1 MPLTYHLV
9 PAETWATSDATR
21 PYEAASLAD
30 EGFVHCTDGVGELV
44 ATANRHLRGDPRPY
58 RVLTL
63 DLERVG
69 SPWRYDDPARSIEP
83 RSSPSGPSSATRT
96 DGSSRSNPDRRALD
110 RSDRLDGARSHHGR
124 RVFAVDA
131 ERASAATCGMVDDEE
146 RDPELDPELDPRE
159 AARDR
164 RRDRDH
170 EAHGRS
176 LMRTGLAKGFKQILD
191 AQARRAERAALAEE
205 RKPKPKDKRR
215 P

>member
-1 MPLTYHLV
+1 
-9 PAETWATSDATR
+9 
-21 PYEAASLAD
+21 
-30 EGFVHCTDGVGELV
+30 
-44 ATANRHLRGDPRPY
+44 
-58 RVLTL
+58 
-63 DLERVG
+63 
-69 SPWRYDDPARSIEP
+69 
-83 RSSPSGPSSATRT
+83 
-96 DGSSRSNPDRRALD
+96 
-110 RSDRLDGARSHHGR
+110 
-124 RVFAVDA
+124 
-131 ERASAATCGMVDDEE
+131 MVDDEE